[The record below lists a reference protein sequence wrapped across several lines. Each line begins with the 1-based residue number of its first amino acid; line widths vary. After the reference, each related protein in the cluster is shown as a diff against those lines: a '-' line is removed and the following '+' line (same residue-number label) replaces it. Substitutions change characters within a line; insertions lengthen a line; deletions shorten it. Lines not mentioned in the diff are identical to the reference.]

1 MERMILCVIFIIG
14 SGYRHKKIYHYTLM
28 RPKKEN
34 KLNIIKEPKIKKN
47 KIPKPRDI
55 IQPITISQGP
65 IILLF
70 DDV

>member
-1 MERMILCVIFIIG
+1 MRT
-14 SGYRHKKIYHYTLM
+14 KKS
-28 RPKKEN
+28 
-34 KLNIIKEPKIKKN
+34 KLNIDTLKEPKIKKI